1 MRTCFGEIVH
11 QYQHF
16 KLNHKSDKF
25 FCTLALRFL
34 NHRDFRVVTIENGLQ
49 YHSSSACHSLIAA
62 DL

>member
-34 NHRDFRVVTIENGLQ
+34 NHRDFRVVLKMVCNIILHPPVT
-49 YHSSSACHSLIAA
+49 A
-62 DL
+62 